1 MRIDFYIWSVRY
13 FRSRNKAT
21 NACKNGNVS
30 VNEKRIKP
38 SYEVLINDIIT
49 IKNKD
54 VTYKFIVLDFPKSR
68 VGSKLVDLYRIK
80 KEINSKNKVIDQ
92 LNHSRKKGEGRP
104 TKKERRSLDKYLT

>member
-1 MRIDFYIWSVRY
+1 MRIDFYMWAVRY

-49 IKNKD
+49 IKNKGYNTQ
-54 VTYKFIVLDFPKSR
+54 VYSFRFSKVKSW
-68 VGSKLVDLYRIK
+68 
-80 KEINSKNKVIDQ
+80 E
-92 LNHSRKKGEGRP
+92 
-104 TKKERRSLDKYLT
+104 

>member
-54 VTYKFIVLDFPKSR
+54 ATYKFIVLDFPKSR
-68 VGSKLVDLYRIK
+68 VGSKLVDLYRMK
-80 KEINSKNKVIDQ
+80 KEVNSKNKVIDQ
-92 LNHSRKKGEGRP
+92 LNHSRKKGQGRP

>member
-54 VTYKFIVLDFPKSR
+54 ATYKFIVLDFPKSR
-68 VGSKLVDLYRIK
+68 VGSKLVDLYRMK
-80 KEINSKNKVIDQ
+80 KEVNSKNKVIDQ
-92 LNHSRKKGEGRP
+92 LNHTRKKGEGRP

>member
-30 VNEKRIKP
+30 VNEKKIKP

-54 VTYKFIVLDFPKSR
+54 TIYKFIVLDFPKSR
-68 VGSKLVDLYRIK
+68 VGSKLVDLYRMK
-80 KEINSKNKVIDQ
+80 KEINSRKKVIEK
-92 LNHSRKKGEGRP
+92 LNYSRKKGEGRP

>member
-38 SYEVLINDIIT
+38 SYEVLINDVIT

-54 VTYKFIVLDFPKSR
+54 ATYKFIVLDFPKSR
-68 VGSKLVDLYRIK
+68 VGSKLVDLYRMK

>member
-54 VTYKFIVLDFPKSR
+54 ATYKFIVLDFPKSR
-68 VGSKLVDLYRIK
+68 VGSKLADLYRMK
-80 KEINSKNKVIDQ
+80 KEINSRNKVIDK
-92 LNHSRKKGEGRP
+92 LNCSRKKGEGRP

>member
-1 MRIDFYIWSVRY
+1 MRIDFYLWAVRY

-30 VNEKRIKP
+30 VNEKRIKA

-54 VTYKFIVLDFPKSR
+54 TTHKFIVIDFPKSR
-68 VGSKLVDLYRIK
+68 VGGKLVDLYRMK
-80 KEINSKNKVIDQ
+80 KEVNSRNKVIDK
-92 LNHSRKKGEGRP
+92 LNYSRKKGEGRP

>member
-54 VTYKFIVLDFPKSR
+54 ATYKFIVLDFPKSR
-68 VGSKLVDLYRIK
+68 VGSKLVDLYRMK
-80 KEINSKNKVIDQ
+80 KEVNSKNKVIDQ
-92 LNHSRKKGEGRP
+92 LNHSRKKGKGRP

>member
-54 VTYKFIVLDFPKSR
+54 ATYKFIVLDFPKSR
-68 VGSKLVDLYRIK
+68 VGSKLVDLYRMK
-80 KEINSKNKVIDQ
+80 KEVNSKNKVIDQ

>member
-1 MRIDFYIWSVRY
+1 MRIDFYMWAVRY

-30 VNEKRIKP
+30 VNERRIKP

-54 VTYKFIVLDFPKSR
+54 ATYKFIVLDFPKSR
-68 VGSKLVDLYRIK
+68 VGSKLVDLYRMK
-80 KEINSKNKVIDQ
+80 KEINS
-92 LNHSRKKGEGRP
+92 
-104 TKKERRSLDKYLT
+104 

>member
-54 VTYKFIVLDFPKSR
+54 ATYKFIVLDFPKSR

-80 KEINSKNKVIDQ
+80 KEINSKNKVINQ